1 MFNDYYQENKL
12 SCLVSFRNEPITHM
26 IFNQINVRQSEF
38 KIVEK
43 SRVDIEKIEKIEI
56 IE

>member
-1 MFNDYYQENKL
+1 
-12 SCLVSFRNEPITHM
+12 M

-43 SRVDIEKIEKIEI
+43 SRVDIEKIEIIEI